1 MTKILGLDL
10 GTNSIGWA
18 IRDCDTTEKNQII
31 DYGVVI
37 FQKGVGEGKSGEFSL
52 AAERRKNRS
61 KRRLYNAKRYRKWEL
76 LKVLIENKMCP
87 LTMDE
92 LRLWSIGNWKEVD
105 GKKKNLGRIYPIQNE
120 DFQKWLAFD
129 PVYFGEKGTTE
140 KGKPIRK
147 NPYDLRFELF
157 NKAENNEFIRKLKIG
172 RALYHLVQRRGFK
185 SSRKSGNSAYAKNE
199 DIEKLKAE
207 NSNFHIANLAKEKI
221 DKGIRFRASGV
232 IQRKY
237 FEDEFYAICE
247 KQNLDK
253 VLIEKLHKAIYF
265 VRPLRSQKGLV
276 GNCTLEKGKARIP
289 VSHPKFEEFRALAF
303 INNIKWR
310 EKGNQTYEP
319 IPISL
324 KKKIL
329 HELFF
334 RKLEKGINK
343 GKVNTDS
350 YFKFDEIINKYSEN
364 GKYEFNYKNKPNV
377 STCPVIAELMNVFEI
392 EWQNKFIEEENT
404 YGINWN
410 GLKIE
415 YTVKYGNKKGEK
427 RTLGVDEIWHL
438 LFDYIQT
445 KDNQE
450 ALEKFCKEV
459 LGFDDE
465 KSKAF
470 ASINIPQG
478 YGSLSYCAINKIL
491 PFLQDGYIYSE
502 AVSFAN
508 LKKVL
513 GNKFEAN
520 KEKAKLIIANTIKEI
535 ETQKEKLNIVNGLIQ
550 TYFSE
555 NYNNTRAKG
564 VDNHIKEMAYHD
576 TLNKLKS
583 YFGETDWNKK
593 PESERKRYEDEILT
607 LYLKFLEGKQEKN
620 EKASSR
626 LDKNPEID
634 YYKLPRLD
642 EAIHE
647 KLKAEFDLDDAA
659 LKKLYHPSDI
669 DMYPK
674 SKSDVKVRID
684 GYEKIV
690 KQLESPQPP
699 SKGWKNPMAMR
710 TLHELRHLIN
720 YLLRVGKIDPE
731 TKIVVEMAR
740 ELNTKNY
747 RKAYEDWIKDRES
760 ENLEFKKNLLELYD
774 INNPSYDDYNKF
786 RTAIE
791 QIVEFELKENKK
803 SDFQKKY
810 QNFIDTYLKTIKIH
824 ENTKDE
830 MLSDSYYDYLMYLI
844 LNRGEF
850 RKMLNFKMPNSK
862 KWHTQLISTATNFDK
877 KRKEL
882 NELLLKFRLWK
893 QQKFKCF
900 YTGQLISLTDLM
912 SPNYQIEHTIP
923 RSISFDNETKN
934 LTVCDSVYNDKVKNN
949 QFPTECRN
957 YYKSAKCLTVK
968 GEILCP
974 PIIENVEKYIA
985 PKVKEL
991 YTRIKNLESINKVL
1005 VEEEKKNANIRLR
1018 HYLKFELEYWEKKYL
1033 TFTVKKEDW
1042 KDKWKNSQLV
1052 DTQIIS
1058 KYARAYLKTV
1068 FEKVDVQK
1076 GEVTSIFKEIYNIKG
1091 DEQKDRSKHSHHAID
1106 AATLTLIPGS
1116 ARREAI
1122 LTEYF
1127 KAKENW
1133 SKFHIKP
1140 YESFKSSHLLDIENK
1155 VLINHIVHDKTLT
1168 ETFKHI
1174 KKRGKKTG
1182 KIAQGDT
1189 IRGRLHKETFF
1200 GAIKALER
1208 NEQGYPIKENGK
1220 FKTIANPKTG
1230 ENEIWIVARKPI
1242 TEIKLDKGVIKDVIV
1257 DEILKQHLQS
1267 QINNGK
1273 DLTELTDFN
1282 NKTIRHIRMR
1292 VKAGV
1297 GYLSKEKAIPVKTQT
1312 YQSKHEHKREVL
1324 TQNEENYL
1332 FLLYEGINE
1341 KGKTIRAY
1349 RILNLF
1355 DIALLKI
1362 KNIHQIKKEPEFQTL
1377 KKGKEE
1383 LRLKVILKAGD
1394 KVIFYK
1400 KDKDEIM
1407 KENANSRMFKLFKFN
1422 ELGENTAYLY
1432 LQNII
1437 EARPDNMLDKGEK
1450 VFDMNKYQARLEF
1463 TIDKMNCLFEG
1474 YDFEI
1479 MPDGEIKFLCK

>member
-1 MTKILGLDL
+1 M
-10 GTNSIGWA
+10 
-18 IRDCDTTEKNQII
+18 E
-31 DYGVVI
+31 
-37 FQKGVGEGKSGEFSL
+37 
-52 AAERRKNRS
+52 
-61 KRRLYNAKRYRKWEL
+61 
-76 LKVLIENKMCP
+76 
-87 LTMDE
+87 E
-92 LRLWSIGNWKEVD
+92 LRLWSVGNWKEVN
-105 GKKKNLGRIYPIQNE
+105 GKNKNLGRLYPIQNE
-120 DFQKWLAFD
+120 DYQRWLAFD
-129 PVYFGEKGTTE
+129 PVYFGEKGISE
-140 KGKPIRK
+140 NGKPLRK
-147 NPYDLRFELF
+147 NPYDLRFELL
-157 NKAENNEFIRKLKIG
+157 NTNESNEFIKKQKVG
-172 RALYHLVQRRGFK
+172 RAFYQMVQRRGFK

-199 DIEKLKAE
+199 DIEKLKTE
-207 NSNFHIANLAKEKI
+207 NSNFHIATLAKEKL
-221 DKGIRFRASGV
+221 DKGERFRASGV

-247 KQNLDK
+247 KQSLDK
-253 VLIEKLHKAIYF
+253 YLIESLHKAMYY

-289 VSHPKFEEFRALAF
+289 VSHPKFEEYRALAF

-329 HELFF
+329 EELFF
-334 RKLEKGINK
+334 RKLEKGTNK

-350 YFKFDEIINKYSEN
+350 YFKFDEIINRYSEN

-377 STCPVIAELMNVFEI
+377 STCPLIAELMNIFEN
-392 EWQNKFIEEENT
+392 EWQNKFIEEENS
-404 YGINWN
+404 YGINWS

-450 ALEKFCKEV
+450 SLEIFCKEV
-459 LGFDDE
+459 LGFDE
-465 KSKAF
+465 GKSKAF
-470 ASINIPQG
+470 ASTGVPHG
-478 YGSLSYCAINKIL
+478 YGSLSYSAISKIL
-491 PFLQDGYIYSE
+491 PFLQNGYIYSE

-520 KEKAKLIIANTIKEI
+520 KEEAKSIIANTIKEVEI
-535 ETQKEKLNIVNGLIQ
+535 QKEKFNIVNGLIQ
-550 TYFSE
+550 AYFSE

-564 VDNHIKEMAYHD
+564 VDNHIKEMAYQD
-576 TLNKLKS
+576 TIDKLKK
-583 YFGETDWNKK
+583 YFGEADWDKK
-593 PESERKRYEDEILT
+593 SESERKKYEDEILT
-607 LYLKFLEGKQEKN
+607 LYLKFLEGKQEKE

-626 LDKNPEID
+626 LGKNPEID

-642 EAIHE
+642 EAIQV
-647 KLKAEFDLDDAA
+647 KLKVKFGLDDTS
-659 LKKLYHPSDI
+659 LKKMYHPSDI

-674 SKSDVKVRID
+674 SKSDVKVRIN
-684 GYEKIV
+684 GYEQIV

-720 YLLRVGKIDPE
+720 YLLRVGKIDTE
-731 TKIVVEMAR
+731 TKVVVEMAR
-740 ELNTKNY
+740 ELNDANKRWAIQTYQRY
-747 RKAYEDWIKDRES
+747 REEENKEFAKAIFGVAKEKYPNLN
-760 ENLEFKKNLLELYD
+760 END
-774 INNPSYDDYNKF
+774 IENINKV
-786 RTAIE
+786 RLWWE
-791 QIVEFELKENKK
+791 QIENNEDVYKEIKALK
-803 SDFQKKY
+803 DDVQKY
-810 QNFIDTYLKTIKIH
+810 
-824 ENTKDE
+824 
-830 MLSDSYYDYLMYLI
+830 
-844 LNRGEF
+844 
-850 RKMLNFKMPNSK
+850 
-862 KWHTQLISTATNFDK
+862 
-877 KRKEL
+877 
-882 NELLLKFRLWK
+882 RLWK
-893 QQKFKCF
+893 EQECVCI
-900 YTGQLISLTDLM
+900 YTGKTISLTDLFDGTQTQIM
-912 SPNYQIEHTIP
+912 HTFPASKSFDNSLANLTVGDAFYNNEIQSDLIPSELPNYKEDKVINGKTYTAIEPRLKKWKEKVESIQSLVDERIKRAKRAIDPESKSKAIKEKNLYQIE
-923 RSISFDNETKN
+923 
-934 LTVCDSVYNDKVKNN
+934 L
-949 QFPTECRN
+949 N
-957 YYKSAKCLTVK
+957 YW
-968 GEILCP
+968 
-974 PIIENVEKYIA
+974 
-985 PKVKEL
+985 
-991 YTRIKNLESINKVL
+991 
-1005 VEEEKKNANIRLR
+1005 KKKI
-1018 HYLKFELEYWEKKYL
+1018 L
-1033 TFTVKKEDW
+1033 TFTAKQIPNT
-1042 KDKWKNSQLV
+1042 WKNSQLV

-1076 GEVTSIFKEIYNIKG
+1076 GEVTSIFKEIYSIKG

-1116 ARREAI
+1116 AKRESI

-1140 YESFKSSHLLDIENK
+1140 YESFDSSHLLVIENK

-1182 KIAQGDT
+1182 RIAQGDS

-1208 NEQGYPIKENGK
+1208 NEQGYPIKEKGK
-1220 FKTIANPKTG
+1220 FKTITNPKTG

-1242 TEIKLDKGVIKDVIV
+1242 TEIKLDKGIIKDVIV
-1257 DEILKQHLQS
+1257 DELLKQHLQT
-1267 QINNGK
+1267 QINKGK

-1282 NKTIRHIRMR
+1282 NKPIRHIRMR

-1297 GYLSKEKAIPVKTQT
+1297 GYLSKEKAMPIKTQV
-1312 YQSKHEHKREVL
+1312 YQSKHEHKRDVL

-1341 KGKTIRAY
+1341 KGKTIRGY

-1355 DIALLKI
+1355 DIARLKI

-1394 KVIFYK
+1394 KVIFYE
-1400 KDKDEIM
+1400 KDKDEIT
-1407 KENANSRMFKLFKFN
+1407 KGNAHSRIFKIFKFN
-1422 ELGENTAYLY
+1422 EPTTNTAYLY

-1437 EARPDNMLDKGEK
+1437 EARPDNMLEKGEK
-1450 VFDMNKYQARLEF
+1450 AFNPDKYQARLEL
-1463 TIDKMNCLFEG
+1463 TTDKMNCLFERE
-1474 YDFEI
+1474 DFEI
-1479 MPDGEIKFLCK
+1479 KLDGEFVKYEYDKAR